1 MSNAATGEKAELM
14 SRASVLALEHFAA
27 IRFTERFAQVLSANM
42 IAKMSSAAASGLV
55 KIAGL
60 Q

>member
-1 MSNAATGEKAELM
+1 M